1 MSTLQVSKLESLILG
16 KMCTLGYVSRVGYS
30 GNGQE
35 VTILVIHDGDRERD
49 LEILRETGDRGTEIE
64 DEIAD
69 RVITPL
75 AIQDGADLP
84 KGIFAG
90 CKVIYEWEAGQ

>member
-1 MSTLQVSKLESLILG
+1 MSTVEASKLESLILD
-16 KMCTLGYVSRVGYS
+16 KLCALEYVAKVGYS
-30 GNGQE
+30 DSGQE
-35 VTILVIHDGDRERD
+35 VTIIVVHDDDRERD

-64 DEIAD
+64 DAMGD

-84 KGIFAG
+84 DGVFAG
-90 CKVIYEWEAGQ
+90 CKVIYERVAGK